1 MKNLEWLKYTYR
13 HRRAFEYCVRKLV
26 VQPGLREEMLRRSR
40 IHDMDKMIMYLFMD
54 QAQAQTLHA
63 MTKAHHLEN
72 DLPRSYE
79 DLVETVI
86 DYECAPYTKPDKPL
100 NAFDFTKMLLQYK
113 VLDEARAESL
123 FNIMRSMGI
132 DHSADLTEDA
142 EGMEYVNNIGDVT
155 EEMLLEEILTYI
167 NENPDNELE
176 MILSKR
182 LYNSEKR

>member
-1 MKNLEWLKYTYR
+1 MKNLKWCIYTYR
-13 HRRAFEYCVRKLV
+13 HRRAFEYCVRKYIHDSA
-26 VQPGLREEMLRRSR
+26 LREEMQRRAAV
-40 IHDMDKMIMYLFMD
+40 HDMDKMIMYLFMD
-54 QAQAQTLHA
+54 QKDAQKLHVT
-63 MTKAHHLEN
+63 TKPHHLEN

-100 NAFDFTKMLLQYK
+100 NAFDFTKLLLQYK

-123 FNIMRSMGI
+123 FNIMKLLGI